1 MPNRF
6 NLMLIVMTV
15 VSLISSFS
23 TFAAGDFQAV
33 VKGNSAFGFD
43 LYQKLKDQEGN
54 LFFSPYSISTAL
66 AMTYAGA
73 RGRTEKEMAAVLHF
87 PPGQE
92 LLHSSFAKLESE
104 LKAIQDKG
112 HLKLSV
118 ANSLWAQE
126 GYGFLDSF
134 FELNKKYYRA
144 GLNFIDFRKAET
156 ARKTINAWV
165 EEKTEEKIREL
176 IKPGRI
182 NPSTKL
188 VLCNAIYFHG
198 DWLTQ
203 FEKKRTVAA
212 DFYLAPKKTVK
223 VPMMHKKAKVKFEDF
238 GDFSG
243 IELPYAGKDLS
254 MFIFL
259 PKEINGL
266 AGLEKNFTAENVE
279 KWLNAL
285 SSTEEREVLIGL
297 PKFKTAC
304 EFELR
309 ETLSAMGVPS
319 AFSPRAADFSGMT
332 GKKDL
337 YISEVIHKAF
347 IDLNEEGTEAAAAT
361 AVILRCSGVMFRANH
376 PFIFFIREKQTG
388 SILFIGRIVNPAK

>member
-73 RGRTEKEMAAVLHF
+73 RGRTEKEMATVLHF

-198 DWLTQ
+198 ETTC
-203 FEKKRTVAA
+203 FA
-212 DFYLAPKKTVK
+212 
-223 VPMMHKKAKVKFEDF
+223 
-238 GDFSG
+238 
-243 IELPYAGKDLS
+243 
-254 MFIFL
+254 
-259 PKEINGL
+259 
-266 AGLEKNFTAENVE
+266 
-279 KWLNAL
+279 
-285 SSTEEREVLIGL
+285 SSLL
-297 PKFKTAC
+297 
-304 EFELR
+304 
-309 ETLSAMGVPS
+309 
-319 AFSPRAADFSGMT
+319 
-332 GKKDL
+332 
-337 YISEVIHKAF
+337 
-347 IDLNEEGTEAAAAT
+347 
-361 AVILRCSGVMFRANH
+361 
-376 PFIFFIREKQTG
+376 
-388 SILFIGRIVNPAK
+388 